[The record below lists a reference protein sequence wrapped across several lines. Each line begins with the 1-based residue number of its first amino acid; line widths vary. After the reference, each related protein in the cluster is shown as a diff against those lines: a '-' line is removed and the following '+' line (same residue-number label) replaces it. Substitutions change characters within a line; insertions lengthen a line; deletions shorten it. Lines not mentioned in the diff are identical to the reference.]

1 MSEFAEK
8 ETDGLWER
16 RDWQME
22 SQGDKRPAQL
32 ADDVTPSILALEKS
46 TCLALVYTWG
56 KRTVLGIL
64 PRFSDW

>member
-8 ETDGLWER
+8 ETDGLLER

-22 SQGDKRPAQL
+22 SQGDKRPVQL
-32 ADDVTPSILALEKS
+32 ADDVTPSILALEKG
-46 TCLALVYTWG
+46 TRLALFYTWG

-64 PRFSDW
+64 PRFPLW